1 MLISNHLYF
10 PLSGDVYNVVIQTSE
25 YSSFFV
31 IQWRTEAMLWIWRRW
46 MLCRFHISLS
56 KIYHYFFLWFL
67 KFCRTWTSCHAVSS
81 FTHSCVFYSNSPS
94 TVDLLIFFILLT
106 IKSTCSC
113 YHTSFYIFF
122 WDDWGFIR
130 GVIIFS
136 KLSSSFLLSPQHDFL
151 ISYLP
156 VFPKRVHWSC
166 TLFLLSTST
175 FQNTF
180 HITLSRTRGKTSIVF
195 FLACALAGSFFGVFF
210 WLDMHIL
217 RQNSL

>member
-94 TVDLLIFFILLT
+94 TVDILIFFILLT

-122 WDDWGFIR
+122 WDHWGFIR

-136 KLSSSFLLSPQHDFL
+136 KLSSSFLLSPQHDAFFDFL
-151 ISYLP
+151 PTCVSQTRSLIVYIIFTFDIDISKHLP
-156 VFPKRVHWSC
+156 HYFIADPRENLHCV
-166 TLFLLSTST
+166 
-175 FQNTF
+175 
-180 HITLSRTRGKTSIVF
+180 
-195 FLACALAGSFFGVFF
+195 LACALAGSFFGVFF